1 MNPAEATVVVGDV
14 NHDVVVRPT
23 GPFAADSDTPAAV
36 TRAPGGSAANQAV
49 WLASLGVPVR
59 LVSRVAAAE
68 RADLAAG
75 LADRGVEAHLGSDPA
90 RPTGCVVVIVG
101 GSARA
106 MYTDRGANESL
117 GPDELRPG
125 VLEGAGH
132 LHVSAYTLASPA
144 AREPMAR
151 LCAEA
156 SARGLPVT
164 LDPASSSVLAAWPGG
179 PLDLLAPVLGAGP
192 VEILL
197 PNLDEATALSGLAD
211 PVAAAEALLAV
222 ASTVVVK
229 LGGGGVVAADRS
241 GGRVALPA
249 AAVAAVV
256 DPTGAGDAFA
266 AGYLAGWRLGR
277 PLGACASAGLEAAGL
292 AVGTVGARP
301 PAGPTPAPAREAGL
315 SRAEGPAPAR

>member
-1 MNPAEATVVVGDV
+1 MNPAAPTVVVGDV

-23 GPFAADSDTPAAV
+23 GPFAADSDTPAEV

-59 LVSRVAAAE
+59 LVARVAAAE
-68 RADLAAG
+68 RAGLAAG
-75 LADRGVEAHLGSDPA
+75 LADQGVEAHLGSDPA
-90 RPTGCVVVIVG
+90 RATGCVVVIVSRDG
-101 GSARA
+101 TRA

-117 GPDELRPG
+117 GADELRPG
-125 VLEGAGH
+125 ALDGAGH
-132 LHVSAYTLASPA
+132 LHVSAYALTSVA
-144 AREPMAR
+144 AREPLAR

-156 SARGLPVT
+156 SARRLPVT

-179 PLDLLAPVLGAGP
+179 PLELLAPALGAGP
-192 VEILL
+192 VEVLL

-211 PVAAAEALLAV
+211 PVAAAEALLAI
-222 ASTVVVK
+222 AATVVVK
-229 LGGGGVVAADRS
+229 LGGGGVVAADRA

-277 PLGACASAGLEAAGL
+277 PLGACAASGLEAAGR

-301 PAGPTPAPAREAGL
+301 PAGRAPASTG
-315 SRAEGPAPAR
+315 